1 MIDEMQEILQEDTQV
16 EQPDQPQLD
25 EARPAESEVA
35 QPKQETEGQRHFKNL
50 RDKAER
56 AERERDELYRMLQEE
71 RSKKPAAPEEDFS
84 FSIGD
89 DEIAEGKHLSK
100 VQKKISKLEQQVQYY
115 QQQTNQIAIEA
126 KLRAELPDIEQVI
139 SGDNLRELA
148 EKYPAIAKTLDA
160 NNSDLYNKA
169 VAAYTMIKNLG
180 IGQPDPYADDKA
192 RAQRNAS
199 KPKSAAV
206 LSPQQG
212 DSPLTK
218 ANAFASGL
226 TPELQK
232 QLWQEMQQA
241 IKLT

>member
-1 MIDEMQEILQEDTQV
+1 MIDEMQEVLQQGTQV
-16 EQPDQPQLD
+16 EQPEL
-25 EARPAESEVA
+25 ESVPAESEVA
-35 QPKQETEGQRHFKNL
+35 VAAPEPKPETEGQRHFKNL
-50 RDKAER
+50 REKAER

-71 RSKKPAAPEEDFS
+71 RAKKSAAPEEDFS

-100 VQKKISKLEQQVQYY
+100 VQKKINKLEQQVQYY

-139 SGDNLRELA
+139 SADNLRELA

-160 NNSDLYNKA
+160 NNADLYNKA

-192 RAQRNAS
+192 RAQRNAA
-199 KPKSAAV
+199 KPKSAAI

-212 DSPLTK
+212 DSPLSK

-232 QLWQEMQQA
+232 QLWAEMQQA